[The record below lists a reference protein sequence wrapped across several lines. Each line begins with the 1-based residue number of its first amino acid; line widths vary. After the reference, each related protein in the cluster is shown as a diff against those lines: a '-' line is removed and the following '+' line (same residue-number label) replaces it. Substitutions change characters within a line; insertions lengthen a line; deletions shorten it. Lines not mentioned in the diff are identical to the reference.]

1 MKTKEVTYR
10 YIQFTAGTGPAEC
23 CWVLAQVLKRFIEEL
38 KNNNISYEVIHREAG
53 LENGTLRSAAVR
65 IQGRQ
70 LTSFLSNWLGTVQW
84 IGISTFRTYHKRKN
98 WFVGVY
104 ELENVQEQQ
113 INDQDIQFQAMR
125 SSGPGGQ
132 HVNKVNSAIRATH
145 LPTGIQVVAMDS
157 RSQHQNR
164 KLAVTRLREKV
175 KANYLEQH
183 KEQEVQQWEN
193 HWTVQRGN
201 PVRIFKGSDFK
212 SQKTNKDYKSKRQ
225 QLKNDLRKQQ
235 WDN

>member
-38 KNNNISYEVIHREAG
+38 KNNNISYEVIHRESG
-53 LENGTLRSAAVR
+53 LENGTLSSASVR
-65 IQGRQ
+65 VQSKK
-70 LTSFLSNWLGTVQW
+70 LSPFLSNWLGTVQW
-84 IGISTFRTYHKRKN
+84 IGTSTYRTYHKRKN

-164 KLAVTRLREKV
+164 KLAVARLREKV

-201 PVRIFKGSDFK
+201 PVRVFKGSDFK
-212 SQKTNKDYKSKRQ
+212 SQKKKKDYKSKRQ

>member
-38 KNNNISYEVIHREAG
+38 KNNNISYEVIHRESG
-53 LENGTLRSAAVR
+53 LENGTLSSASVR
-65 IQGRQ
+65 VQSKK
-70 LTSFLSNWLGTVQW
+70 LSPFLSNWLGTVQW
-84 IGISTFRTYHKRKN
+84 IGTSTYRTYHKRKN

-164 KLAVTRLREKV
+164 KLAVARLREKV
-175 KANYLEQH
+175 KASYLEQH

-201 PVRIFKGSDFK
+201 PVQVFKGSDFK
-212 SQKTNKDYKSKRQ
+212 SQKKKKDYKSKRQ